1 MEGCGNTCAAL
12 FRAVDAALEGE
23 IALKGEAARAGE
35 AALEGE
41 AARAMEAARIE
52 ENTRIGEEGGG
63 SASDGGGPYT
73 ELVTKLRATHGEE
86 AGQLYLVWG
95 AVDNPDVAYD
105 ELERAE
111 GDSDDFAFVAHV
123 RRETQNGV
131 PLVCMRYEDL
141 GLKDHARYRYRVR
154 HVFKNGAKGAWQP
167 ACEGL
172 TREGPA
178 GGN

>member
-1 MEGCGNTCAAL
+1 MTSRLTASSGELAFAPYAMH
-12 FRAVDAALEGE
+12 AV
-23 IALKGEAARAGE
+23 
-35 AALEGE
+35 
-41 AARAMEAARIE
+41 RI
-52 ENTRIGEEGGG
+52 
-63 SASDGGGPYT
+63 SDGHRMAFAPPSEGDGPYT

-95 AVDNPDVAYD
+95 AVDDPDFAYD

-154 HVFKNGAKGAWQP
+154 HVFKNGAKGACLP

>member
-1 MEGCGNTCAAL
+1 MH
-12 FRAVDAALEGE
+12 AV
-23 IALKGEAARAGE
+23 
-35 AALEGE
+35 
-41 AARAMEAARIE
+41 RI
-52 ENTRIGEEGGG
+52 
-63 SASDGGGPYT
+63 SDGHRMAFAPPSEGDGPYT
-73 ELVTKLRATHGEE
+73 ELVTKLRATHGEG

-95 AVDNPDVAYD
+95 AVDDPDFAYD

-111 GDSDDFAFVAHV
+111 GDSDDFAFVAPV

>member
-1 MEGCGNTCAAL
+1 MSPRDPKIPAGTWNPDAGGGGNQVDVRWDSDFPML
-12 FRAVDAALEGE
+12 FRWQAADGE
-23 IALKGEAARAGE
+23 SE
-35 AALEGE
+35 
-41 AARAMEAARIE
+41 M
-52 ENTRIGEEGGG
+52 
-63 SASDGGGPYT
+63 
-73 ELVTKLRATHGEE
+73 
-86 AGQLYLVWG
+86 LVWG
-95 AVDNPDVAYD
+95 AVDDPDFAYD